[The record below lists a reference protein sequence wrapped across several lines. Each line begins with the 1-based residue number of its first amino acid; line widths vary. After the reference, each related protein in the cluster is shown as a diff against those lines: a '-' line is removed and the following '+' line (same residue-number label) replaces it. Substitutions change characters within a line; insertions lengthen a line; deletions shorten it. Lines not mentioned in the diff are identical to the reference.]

1 LEIGYDIQAL
11 QTENSRNRGIGR
23 FSENLINQI
32 LKVDSKNSFNLFMNN
47 YYQEKINIKSNDKT
61 SFIGINFF
69 NKEKSAKTVNNLIQF
84 LKYQS
89 FNLDILHILSPFEGF
104 PSNLPVV
111 NPFLDRLNSILCT
124 TLQDFI
130 PIHLSKHYFSNLEY
144 KKSYFKQLKTIY
156 DSDFLFAISEW
167 TRNDAIN
174 LLGLNP
180 KKVVNIGGAADPAF
194 YHMKNIEESKI
205 NSIKK
210 KYGIKKRFVLF
221 TGGIDY
227 RKNIEKSILA
237 FSKIEKPLLSE
248 TSYVVVCRIEKADK
262 ERLSNIAKETGVAN
276 NVIFTG
282 FISDEDLNF
291 LYNCCDL
298 FLFPS
303 LMEGFGLPVLE
314 AMTCGAPVIG
324 SNRSSIP
331 ELIEDEDFMFDPENE
346 DEIASLINEVL
357 KNPFFK
363 QKSIEHSLQKSKEY
377 SWNRVTNKVISVYSD
392 IQ

>member
-1 LEIGYDIQAL
+1 
-11 QTENSRNRGIGR
+11 
-23 FSENLINQI
+23 
-32 LKVDSKNSFNLFMNN
+32 
-47 YYQEKINIKSNDKT
+47 
-61 SFIGINFF
+61 
-69 NKEKSAKTVNNLIQF
+69 
-84 LKYQS
+84 
-89 FNLDILHILSPFEGF
+89 
-104 PSNLPVV
+104 
-111 NPFLDRLNSILCT
+111 
-124 TLQDFI
+124 
-130 PIHLSKHYFSNLEY
+130 
-144 KKSYFKQLKTIY
+144 
-156 DSDFLFAISEW
+156 
-167 TRNDAIN
+167 
-174 LLGLNP
+174 
-180 KKVVNIGGAADPAF
+180 
-194 YHMKNIEESKI
+194 MKNIEESKI

-227 RKNIEKSILA
+227 RKNIEKSIIA
-237 FSKIEKPLLSE
+237 FSKIEKPLLPE

-262 ERLSNIAKETGVAN
+262 ERLSNLAKENGVAN

-282 FISDEDLNF
+282 FIPDEDLNF

-303 LMEGFGLPVLE
+303 LMEGFGLPILE

-377 SWNRVTNKVISVYSD
+377 SWNKVTNKIISVYSD
-392 IQ
+392 IQKEISLKKSLNRIEKPKIAFFSPLPPKKSGISTYSSSLIPFLSRYWDIDLFIDDYDCTMIFVA